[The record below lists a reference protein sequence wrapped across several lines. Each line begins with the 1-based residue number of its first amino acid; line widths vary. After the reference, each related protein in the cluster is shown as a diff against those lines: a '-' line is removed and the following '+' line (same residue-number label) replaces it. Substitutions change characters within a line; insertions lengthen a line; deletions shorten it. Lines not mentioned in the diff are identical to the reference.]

1 MATSCCN
8 WCLRQISG
16 RLVHLLLVFLGLSI
30 PLSPVLAKDVK
41 LGPPPSFP
49 KAATGLQVPQVEKT
63 FEVLR
68 LFATGALTVN
78 PKSRAES
85 LRFFTTYYL
94 AADQP
99 IGWAGNSG
107 TCTAG
112 TTLLTFKDLVLLRL
126 NYFRAMAGVPAQV
139 TFSGTYST
147 DSQQAALMMSA
158 NDAVSHA
165 PPSSWFCYT
174 TAGATAAAS
183 SDLALGVYGR
193 DAMDLYMQDPD
204 AGNEAVGHRR
214 WVLYPQTQTMGTGDI
229 PPNNNYAPSNS
240 LWVFDGNFGATRPA
254 TREEFVAW
262 PPPGYVPYQV
272 AYARWSFSY
281 ANADFSAAT
290 VTMTQG
296 GANVPVIL
304 EALPPP
310 DVVYGE
316 NTLVWRPQGI
326 TFVQKIIN
334 PDTYPVTIESWP
346 QPAKDTT
353 YQVAVNNVK
362 ISGVAHNFSYNVT
375 IFNPTSPKVLPLLL
389 LLD

>member
-1 MATSCCN
+1 MATYCCN
-8 WCLRQISG
+8 WCLRQIRG
-16 RLVHLLLVFLGLSI
+16 IFVHFLLVCLGLSI
-30 PLSPVLAKDVK
+30 PLSPVLAQDVK
-41 LGPPPSFP
+41 LGPPPVFP
-49 KAATGLQVPQVEKT
+49 KTTTGLQVPQVEKT
-63 FEVLR
+63 FETLR
-68 LFATGALTVN
+68 LFAAGALTVN
-78 PKSRAES
+78 PQSRAES
-85 LRFFTTYYL
+85 QRFFATYYL
-94 AADQP
+94 AANQP

-112 TTLLTFKDLVLLRL
+112 TTALSFRDLVLLRL

-139 TFSGTYST
+139 IFS
-147 DSQQAALMMSA
+147 DANNANCQQAALMMSA
-158 NDAVSHA
+158 NDAVDHA
-165 PPSSWFCYT
+165 PPPSWLCYT
-174 TAGATAAAS
+174 TAGASAAAS

-193 DAMDLYMQDPD
+193 DAMDLYMQDPGT
-204 AGNEAVGHRR
+204 GNEAVGHRR

-229 PPNNNYAPSNS
+229 PPNNNFAPSNS
-240 LWVFDGNFGATRPA
+240 LWVFDSNFGAPRPA

-272 AYARWSFSY
+272 APPRWSFSY

-296 GANVPVIL
+296 GATVPVIL
-304 EALPPP
+304 ETVATG
-310 DVVYGE
+310 YGE

-334 PDTYPVTIESWP
+334 QDTYPVSIECWP

-353 YQVAVNNVK
+353 YQVTVTNVK
-362 ISGVAHNFSYNVT
+362 ISGAPRSFAYAVT
-375 IFNPTSPKVLPLLL
+375 IFNPAPPTVPSSLL